1 MTAKKKYASFEAA
14 MERLEEITQALEG
27 GDLPLEKS
35 IELYTEGLEI
45 SKFCDE
51 KLGEAETRVKVI
63 TEKQGKLVEED
74 FEDEEQ

>member
-14 MERLEEITQALEG
+14 MERLEEITQLLEG

-45 SKFCDE
+45 SKFCDDQLGTAE
-51 KLGEAETRVKVI
+51 KRVKVI
-63 TEKQGKLVEED
+63 TEKQGKIIEED

>member
-14 MERLEEITQALEG
+14 MERLEEITHLLEG

-45 SKFCDE
+45 SKFCDDQLGTAE
-51 KLGEAETRVKVI
+51 KRVKVI
-63 TEKQGKLVEED
+63 TEKQGKMIEED
-74 FEDEEQ
+74 FEVEEQ